1 MSSDEPSNPAPE
13 DSISNSNSEQI
24 AHGHE
29 ITDAR
34 ENTMG
39 ALTRWS
45 LERRV
50 GVLVILLTILVVGFV
65 ALRGIPLELFPRGF
79 EGSAIQVFAPWPE
92 SVTEEALQK
101 VTLPL
106 EEELSTVRGLE
117 TLTTF
122 TGPGSSS
129 AFLLFKQGADMDVA
143 YREVRDR
150 VQRAK
155 TRLPDDIDQVFIS
168 KEDASGIPVMVIGL
182 AIDPTLADHYN
193 LIQDE
198 VVMPLSRI
206 EGVAT
211 VNVDGMEEKEIIIE
225 VDRELAQASG
235 VNIYEVAQDLSGDNF
250 TIASGHAFDADK
262 KFLVRS
268 VATYRSL
275 EEFENRIIQPN
286 IRLKDIARVRYEE
299 PEKKYSVRVN
309 SRPAVAVVALK
320 EGEANT
326 VDVSRRLNAAL
337 EKMKEN
343 PRLKSIYI
351 EKLFNQGDVVE
362 ESIGSLVDG
371 GKVGGAL
378 AAFVLLIFMRR
389 FRLTGIITASIPL
402 SLLIALTVM
411 YFMGETL
418 NILSILGLVICVGL
432 LVDNSVVIA
441 ENIQRKFEEGMS
453 AREACV
459 HGAGEIA
466 LAITMA
472 TLTTVIVFLPVSL
485 VEGRGQFFL
494 LRMAVPISVSLL
506 ASLFVALVFIP
517 LSVYLTLPRGSQTKK
532 TTLWSR
538 FHDRINGVMEW
549 FYHAVLD
556 RMNQA
561 YGASLKFFLRRRM
574 DLVLLLIG
582 LFALTQAIAFKEVS
596 FTDVQNDDQTNFM
609 LRFRASTEY
618 SFEDLKE
625 YMAEVE
631 DLMEKNQER
640 YGIKGYLVLCFTQAA
655 QVQGWF
661 DKDDPDRPMAK
672 KVAETVLKELPK
684 RAGIEVFYGRE
695 NQMKEEKNVDLHN
708 IQLVGED
715 AEKLKE
721 VAESLKPIIDRIP
734 GVLGIRGSTDAA
746 PNQIGIFIDR
756 DRAVANNVNPEVI
769 AGVVG
774 YALRGQQLP
783 RYNDN
788 GKQIPVRV
796 RFEEADREDIAALQT
811 FEAPS
816 QSGDILTI
824 GSLTRVEMLSTA
836 RQILRRDKKVS
847 ENITV
852 ELKKEKAGE
861 TKALIEAWAR
871 NLDLPEGVMIAPNQ
885 ADMSQ
890 FEDLKTM
897 GMATLLSA
905 LFIYLLMG
913 FLFESFALPLSIILT
928 IPLASVGVFWIHY
941 FWGMDLDFLGLVGSV
956 LLVGVVVNN
965 GIVLIDYVNRLRLE
979 GHDRFESLT
988 LAAERRFRP
997 ILMTALTTII
1007 GMIPLALSE
1016 PSDFGLSYKSF
1027 GLTLIGGMTSA
1038 TLLTLLV
1045 IPVFYTL
1052 FDDARVVVGNAVT
1065 SGARRRSG
1073 KTTPKESVELVSSL

>member
-1 MSSDEPSNPAPE
+1 MPAPSDTPPASHIDPNP
-13 DSISNSNSEQI
+13 DSTLETQ
-24 AHGHE
+24 AHGQDMTE
-29 ITDAR
+29 AR

-45 LERRV
+45 LERRI
-50 GVLVILLTILVVGFV
+50 GVLVILMTVLVVGFV

-92 SVTEEALQK
+92 SVTEEVMQK

-117 TLTTF
+117 TMTTF
-122 TGPGSSS
+122 TGAGNSS
-129 AFLLFKQGADMDVA
+129 AFMIFKQGADMDVA

-155 TRLPDDIDQVFIS
+155 TRLPEDIDQVFIS

-225 VDRELAQASG
+225 VDRELANASG

-262 KFLVRS
+262 KFLLRS
-268 VATYRSL
+268 VATYNSL
-275 EEFENRIIQPN
+275 EELENRVIQPN
-286 IRLKDIARVRYEE
+286 IRLKDVARVRYEE
-299 PEKKYSVRVN
+299 PEKRYSVRVN

-326 VDVSRRLNAAL
+326 VEVSRRLNIAL

-362 ESIGSLVDG
+362 ESIGSLVEG

-378 AAFVLLIFMRR
+378 AALVLFLFMRR
-389 FRLTGIITASIPL
+389 FRLTGIITLSIPL
-402 SLLIALTVM
+402 SLLMALTVM

-441 ENIQRKFEEGMS
+441 ENIQRKFQEGMS
-453 AREACV
+453 PRESCV

-494 LRMAVPISVSLL
+494 LRMALPISVSLL
-506 ASLFVALVFIP
+506 ASLFVALVFVP
-517 LSVYLTLPRGSQTKK
+517 LSVYLTLPRREKK
-532 TTLWSR
+532 RRPTMWNR
-538 FHDRINGVMEW
+538 IHDKMNAAMEW

-556 RMNQA
+556 RMNTA
-561 YGASLKFFLRRRM
+561 YGVALSFFLKRRM
-574 DLVLLLIG
+574 DLVLALIA
-582 LFALTQAIAFKEVS
+582 LFALTQAVAFKEVS

-609 LRFRASTEY
+609 LRFRSSTEY

-631 DLMEKNQER
+631 ELMEKNQER
-640 YGIKGYLVLCFTQAA
+640 YGIKGYLVLCFSQAA

-661 DKDDPDRPMAK
+661 DKDDPDRPIAK
-672 KVAETVLKELPK
+672 EIAEIVLKELPK
-684 RAGIEVFYGRE
+684 RPGIDIFYGRE
-695 NQMKEEKNVDLHN
+695 NQMKQEENVDLHN

-715 AEKLKE
+715 ARILKD
-721 VAESLKPIIDRIP
+721 VADSLKPLINRIP
-734 GVLGIRGSTDAA
+734 GVLGIRGSTDEA
-746 PNQIGIFIDR
+746 PNQIGIYIDR
-756 DRAVANNVNPEVI
+756 ERAVANNVNPEVI

-796 RFEEADREDIAALQT
+796 RFEEEDREDLQALQT

-816 QSGDILTI
+816 QTGEILTI
-824 GSLTRVEMLSTA
+824 GSLTRVEMLSSA
-836 RQILRRDKKVS
+836 RQILRRDKKIS
-847 ENITV
+847 ENITI
-852 ELKKEKAGE
+852 ELKKEDAKE
-861 TKALIEAWAR
+861 TKGLIEAWAR
-871 NLDLPEGVMIAPNQ
+871 SLDLPEGVMVAPNQ

-928 IPLASVGVFWIHY
+928 IPLASIGVFWIHY
-941 FWGMDLDFLGLVGSV
+941 FWEMDLDFLGLVGSV
-956 LLVGVVVNN
+956 LLIGVVVNN

-979 GHDRFESLT
+979 GYSRTRSLE

-1038 TLLTLLV
+1038 TVLTLLV

-1052 FDDARVVVGNAVT
+1052 FDDARGLVSKTMV
-1065 SGARRRSG
+1065 SGAFSKE
-1073 KTTPKESVELVSSL
+1073 KTATSAAQELVS